1 VDNLHFCILPNG
13 HRGSIWSHAEK
24 TKEEQANRLPNPSVR
39 FSFLHE
45 HGEQRGVDGV
55 HHGVLMHLSSQSERE
70 GFLRSSTPHWA
81 RCIARQKVIQKCIG
95 PLGGS
100 GGRRSSVPT
109 WQRWDWET
117 TVVAAAV
124 P

>member
-1 VDNLHFCILPNG
+1 VGNLHFCILPNG

-70 GFLRSSTPHWA
+70 KDFFGLQPRTGRAASLDKKSSRNA
-81 RCIARQKVIQKCIG
+81 
-95 PLGGS
+95 S
-100 GGRRSSVPT
+100 GL
-109 WQRWDWET
+109 
-117 TVVAAAV
+117 
-124 P
+124 